1 MNEGYLIL
9 WISIGI
15 ITLVMDLA
23 TSSFLFVWFTI
34 GSVAALIA
42 QVLGYSFNGQLIT
55 FIAVSALFMAV
66 GYPIVKRTIKKTVRR
81 VPTMEEGYIGH
92 ILIVDNDIIEKA
104 IVKFEGIY
112 WTVKS
117 EGEEIKNGDKAK
129 IIGIEGNKLI
139 IKKI

>member
-23 TSSFLFVWFTI
+23 TSSFLFIWFTI